1 MWLQKKFF
9 FPPQNIPRRLN
20 TAPKKMEMVLIQW
33 NDCPIILGKNTN
45 LSFHLMHEFRNR
57 KRNGGGGKKRKR
69 KKSGL
74 FFSHKWH
81 FYMKGWNV
89 RRDFMLNK
97 SVYMDINKRSVLA
110 FSRSSRQSNSDNR
123 NFIKII
129 KLILL
134 ETFTIHVWKVIK

>member
-1 MWLQKKFF
+1 
-9 FPPQNIPRRLN
+9 
-20 TAPKKMEMVLIQW
+20 
-33 NDCPIILGKNTN
+33 
-45 LSFHLMHEFRNR
+45 
-57 KRNGGGGKKRKR
+57 
-69 KKSGL
+69 
-74 FFSHKWH
+74 
-81 FYMKGWNV
+81 
-89 RRDFMLNK
+89 MLNK